1 MSFGVFLTRYLSSLI
16 PASGMVS
23 RRKRFILHQDYKVIA
38 SSFFY
43 FAPLIGA
50 ALTIL
55 IPSIGSSATVAV
67 IGVSEIR
74 TSNGTTLGDGSLVW
88 VGTFGAQTDAT
99 IQTYFTAT
107 STLSN
112 LQSNFSI
119 FATGQI
125 NSSFDFDFG
134 NSAPEEAS
142 LDYTT
147 RAGSQATFG
156 NQDIYVIV
164 FNAATAG
171 AADQVAL
178 FRSFDAGGGTYK
190 TFANDNSL
198 SSDLEL
204 STGSLGAEILFGNTY
219 SRSGDGQFRMGS
231 LSQAAGITSSLAEEA
246 TRLSPFSYTI
256 TANNG
261 PTSFLATYNGAALPA
276 GLTLNSATGVI
287 SGTPTAASGTYN
299 IQLTSIG
306 PLGNSAPATL
316 VLTVKNPALSDP
328 VITSST
334 ASQSTVAGVAYA
346 GYTITASNS
355 PNSYSTS
362 TLPAGLELDPNTG
375 VISGTPTEIGTFPIT
390 IRATNGSG
398 TGSSSFSLNVTAP
411 TISFADK
418 TFTVNSAGTTT
429 APTVSAGFTPA
440 YTIQTGT
447 LPDGLNLDSSTGIIS
462 GTPTA
467 YGTKTLTIRAIGSG
481 VTVDSDPF
489 TLTVNTTTPTLNSGT
504 AVSGYVGSEITYNL
518 TAIRSPSVA
527 PVDSYSIVS
536 SSNPS
541 VVPLEALNQTTGVFT
556 FTPLRSGVYTAQF
569 RANNGISAGDFG
581 GGLSPILTVTFTID
595 VNPPTFVDQNDASKY
610 VTVGGKDYVSMTVY
624 GTKTFESNHQGAT
637 TGSFSAVP
645 GFTWPNPI
653 SRTGSGLTEKLTFRP
668 TKAGTYGIRK
678 NISNLGRNG
687 AQTEFR
693 DVIITVVD
701 KAPTVAGSSFVPPPS
716 GKVGQTYRQ
725 YVTRSG
731 VLRSPTDPVSFNA
744 TGLPLGLSFATAA
757 DRQMGLLTGTPAIG
771 TEGTYSVRYYI
782 ANPKGYIV
790 QNATMIIGKETP

>member
-1 MSFGVFLTRYLSSLI
+1 MSMSSGFFLTRYLSPLI
-16 PASGMVS
+16 PASGTVF
-23 RRKRFILHQDYKVIA
+23 RDKRHTFPEEVNWLS
-38 SSFFY
+38 SSFFH
-43 FAPLIGA
+43 FVTVIGA
-50 ALTIL
+50 AITLFFL
-55 IPSIGSSATVAV
+55 PSIGSSATVAV
-67 IGVSEIR
+67 YGVSEIR
-74 TSNGTTLGDGSLVW
+74 TSTGTTLNDGSLVW
-88 VGTFGAQTDAT
+88 VGTFGAKTDT
-99 IQTYFTAT
+99 QIESYFNGI
-107 STLSN
+107 STLAN
-112 LQSNFSI
+112 LQSNFST

-125 NSSFDFDFG
+125 NESLVFDFAG
-134 NSAPEEAS
+134 SEEAI

-171 AADQVAL
+171 TSDQVAL

-190 TFANDNSL
+190 AFPNDNTL

-204 STGSLGAEILFGNTY
+204 SPGGAEILFGTTY
-219 SRSGDGQFRMGS
+219 STSGDGQFRMGS
-231 LSQAAGITSSLAEEA
+231 LSQAAGITSSLTDEA
-246 TRLSPFSYTI
+246 TKGSSYSYQI

-261 PTSFLATYNGAALPA
+261 PTSFLSTYNGGALPA
-276 GLTLNSATGVI
+276 GLMLNSTSGLI
-287 SGTPTAASGTYN
+287 SGTPTVAAGTYN

-306 PLGNSAPATL
+306 PLGSVNAVL

-334 ASQSTVAGVAYA
+334 ANQSTVAGTAYD

-362 TLPAGLELDPNTG
+362 TLPAGLELDPDTG
-375 VISGTPTEIGTFPIT
+375 EIFGTPTEIGTFPIT

-398 TGSSSFSLNVTAP
+398 TGSSSFSLTVTAP
-411 TISFADK
+411 TVSFANK
-418 TFTVNSAGTTT
+418 TFTVNSEGTTT
-429 APTVSAGFTPA
+429 APTVSSGFTPT
-440 YTIQTGT
+440 YTLLTGT
-447 LPDGLNLDSSTGIIS
+447 LPVGLSLDSSTGVIS

-467 YGTKTLTIRAIGSG
+467 YGKKTLTIRAIGGG

-489 TLTVNTTTPTLNSGT
+489 TLTVNTTPPTLNSGT
-504 AVSGYVGSEITYNL
+504 SVSGYVGTEITYNL
-518 TAIRSPSVA
+518 TTISSPSVA

-536 SSNPS
+536 SSDSS
-541 VVPLEALNQTTGVFT
+541 VIPLSALNQTTGVFT
-556 FTPLRSGVYTAQF
+556 FTPSRSGVYTAQF
-569 RANNGISAGDFG
+569 RANNGISAGTFG

-624 GTKTFESNHQGAT
+624 GAKTFEFNHQGAT

-645 GFTWPNPI
+645 GFAWPNPI

-668 TKAGTYGIRK
+668 TKEGTYRIRK
-678 NISNLGRNG
+678 NISNIGRAG
-687 AQTEFR
+687 AQTEIR
-693 DVIITVVD
+693 DIVITVVGSS
-701 KAPTVAGSSFVPPPS
+701 PTVAGSGFVTPPA
-716 GKVGQTYRQ
+716 GKVGRSYRQ

-731 VLRSPTDPVSFNA
+731 VGRSAADPVSFNA
-744 TGLPLGLSFATAA
+744 TGLPSGISFATAA

-771 TEGTYSVRYYI
+771 SQGTYSVKFYI

-790 QNATMIIGKETP
+790 QKATMIIQP